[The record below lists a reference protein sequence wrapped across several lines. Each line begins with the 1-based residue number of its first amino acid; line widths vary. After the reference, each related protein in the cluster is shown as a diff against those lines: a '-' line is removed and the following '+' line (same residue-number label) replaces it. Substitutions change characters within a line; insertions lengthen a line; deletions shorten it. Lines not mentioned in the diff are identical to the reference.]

1 MIKGKGG
8 HNEEQNSSDQC
19 MKVLNKNSLKIK
31 KKNNAKSIH
40 LNPEALFNER
50 KSEHPEVKKKKKKKF
65 KSNKPKKSQIT
76 TQVQDPA
83 PRSNKLIEMKK
94 SPNNLSSNWKDLL
107 KNLSGDDTSGKDRP
121 AFMRRNKKGQIISNQ
136 KINHPKAVFVGDV
149 KAKVKGAIPK
159 NQPVDSEEENVWFD
173 DVDPMLLDT
182 NKDLKSAAGKLVK
195 DNSFQG
201 VTKVLGMDCEMV
213 GVGVDGVDS
222 ILARV
227 SIVNHF
233 GNVLYDKFVSPREKV
248 TDYRTAVSG
257 IRPEDLVDAPDFK
270 EVQTE
275 VAELIKDRILVGHAL
290 HHDLKVLFLDHP
302 KKFIRDTSK
311 YKPFKTAFGNRTP
324 GLKAL
329 AERFLGVVVQ
339 TGEHSSVQDSQA
351 AVRLYTMFR
360 QQWEEQRKTK
370 LTKNNNNKKKS
381 ASKSKSAD
389 QLLEPSRLIKAKEA
403 SKSIGSRPVY
413 APSDSEDE

>member
-1 MIKGKGG
+1 MIKSKGAQ
-8 HNEEQNSSDQC
+8 EKQNLTDQSL
-19 MKVLNKNSLKIK
+19 KVLNKKSLKIK
-31 KKNNAKSIH
+31 KKNLKDKSVHID
-40 LNPEALFNER
+40 PEALFNE
-50 KSEHPEVKKKKKKKF
+50 KKPVPPELKKKKKKKSKPN
-65 KSNKPKKSQIT
+65 KSKSQKT
-76 TQVQDPA
+76 SQAQDNA
-83 PRSNKLIEMKK
+83 SKGNKLLEMKK
-94 SPNNLSSNWKDLL
+94 SPSNLSSNWKDLL
-107 KNLSGDDTSGKDRP
+107 KNLSDEDKSGSERP

-136 KINHPKAVFVGDV
+136 KINHPKAVFVGDG
-149 KAKVKGAIPK
+149 KTKSLIPQQK
-159 NQPVDSEEENVWFD
+159 LDDSEEGGVWFD

-182 NKDLKSAAGKLVK
+182 NKDLKSASGKLVK

-213 GVGVDGVDS
+213 GVGVDGIDS

-257 IRPEDLVDAPDFK
+257 IRPEDLVDAPEFK
-270 EVQTE
+270 QVQSE

-329 AERFLGVVVQ
+329 AERYLGVVVQ

-370 LTKNNNNKKKS
+370 LTKNNNNKKK
-381 ASKSKSAD
+381 AATKSKTTD